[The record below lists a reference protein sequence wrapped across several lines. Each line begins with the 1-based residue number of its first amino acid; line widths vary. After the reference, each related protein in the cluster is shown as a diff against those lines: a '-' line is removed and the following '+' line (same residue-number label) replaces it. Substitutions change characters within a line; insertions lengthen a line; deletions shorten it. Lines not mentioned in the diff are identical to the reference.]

1 VNKNIFSG
9 GNYERAEFNPT
20 LARKSRVVSHTAR
33 LKPRSTFTR
42 FYLDKEDTLVS
53 NVTSRS
59 RNSKAKS
66 IFSLSRW
73 SNESIFSLSRWSN
86 ESIFSLSRWSNES
99 IFSLSRLSRESIFSS
114 IRLISTR
121 SSLISGA
128 TTSCNACFTC
138 SYTFGINVTSVATT
152 ELTQNFPHQ
161 FRIID
166 RVYSV
171 TKTKEFVN
179 PAPVRAPVR
188 KRMMSEKQKTCSE
201 PAEGREN
208 NEK

>member
-1 VNKNIFSG
+1 MNKNIFSG

-59 RNSKAKS
+59 RNSKAK
-66 IFSLSRW
+66 
-73 SNESIFSLSRWSN
+73 SIFSLSRWSN